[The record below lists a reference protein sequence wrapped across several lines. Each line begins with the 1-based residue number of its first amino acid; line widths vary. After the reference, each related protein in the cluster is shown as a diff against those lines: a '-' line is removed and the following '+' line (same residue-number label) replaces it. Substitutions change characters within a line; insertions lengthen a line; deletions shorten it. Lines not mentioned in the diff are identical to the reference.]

1 MCSLHVLPTIGSNV
15 TVHITSVNLHSDS
28 AFVEFGG
35 TFNHVQLTKEIYQQM
50 KKDIHMHKEKDCK
63 FKGNPGALCLVR
75 EEKNCHRA
83 RILSRCGDQYNVF
96 LIDDGR
102 TLWASNNIMSWGHTS
117 FFNLPP
123 LMELFILA
131 SASPLPPENRWSPTA
146 SKFLKSLTGKTVS
159 GCVQDVM
166 MPSRM
171 ILLDIPSVFKQM
183 HEFGFARKIPCG
195 QFQILVEDSLHSPRD
210 VSWPGSPLTNVQIEF
225 ANKIESCHQFLCPEL
240 MPGTIETV
248 EVTHV
253 VNPFTVFCKLQVFS
267 HELKRLNKQIQE
279 YCENTS
285 ALMPTPLSDGCPC
298 ATKGSDG
305 MWYRSVWQK
314 HVMSDVAKVFHV
326 DYGREDFVKLKDVR
340 PLSAEFFRLPVVTY
354 ACSLYGIKDKGTG
367 WTTSQIDWLKSILLD
382 QILVGKFEHRS
393 LADGIYHVT
402 LYGNNNVNINN
413 SFAVH
418 EKCSIMSERDSFCSK
433 ETPKSSLEHTSVTQ
447 EHSLDH
453 FILPKKSGFAWTRLS
468 TMEDSPEDLKSTY
481 QGLHSDFSNPFEGHS
496 VLNEHLFKI
505 GTVVEVN
512 VSYVESDQTFW
523 CQMADSVPSLKMLM
537 EDMQRRYSCSQF
549 QMLIGSICV
558 ACHPNNGMWYRA
570 HVLNHQL
577 NSSQVDVRLIDY
589 GQRLKVPLQDLRP
602 IDSEFLKLKRQA
614 FQCSLFNKVNSVS
627 SEDTALSDSA
637 FSDSFDLISSASLD
651 NATLKFTI
659 CAVMY
664 DPQGTMLNVV
674 DIESL
679 SPNCRTALIQ
689 KEANSS
695 AVDSLDTYC
704 VLNSPQA
711 DSSHHINLH
720 TKEKVWITCVK
731 GVDHFY
737 GQFKPNAAMVE
748 KLTKDV
754 QQFCGMT
761 HPKGNNFLPQM
772 MCIARYKDGQLYRG
786 QIKSVNPKII
796 VHFVDYGDLLILDES
811 DLLPFPAEPS
821 ANMSLPFQA
830 VKFSLF
836 NVSLEESTTEL
847 NAWFESYATDRM
859 FTATIMGKGPN
870 GELLVEMH
878 DGKTNINVK
887 AKEKWNEIQNK
898 ECNARRQDINQLS
911 HGLVKPLGRRDNSN
925 SNLQADQGYRKA
937 QKSADHTSST
947 GHNVK
952 NVQCTDFAVCA
963 SGPIVSLKME
973 KQKDNEKPVPS
984 YSKLKDLPSR
994 IMNAGCVSEGYI
1006 SHCNSPSS
1014 FFVQLACEDSDIFSL
1029 VDKLNCSQLCESQ
1042 VEYSQLMPGHLVKAQ
1057 YPSDGAWYRAV
1068 VKNKLDN
1075 CTILVEFIDYGNEAI
1090 LSASKVRQL
1099 DMQFLKFPRYSIHCC
1114 INVGNAERKKEWTE
1128 EQMDIFKNVI
1138 VANGERKLRCN
1149 FIEEK
1154 ESVWQVGIQDQ
1165 SLLNLESTLELKS
1178 CNTSTTV
1185 CSRGVC
1191 PGVYKKPDVSL
1202 GQTIKAYASSV
1213 VDPNF
1218 FWCQFADSEKLDKI
1232 SSIAQE
1238 TGNSAQTNRVL
1249 LDNLSQGDSCLA
1261 LFPDDNLWYRAQ
1273 VIDKSVS
1280 SVSVLFVDYGNESEL
1295 DQTSVRSVPA
1305 SLLEIPPQAFLC
1317 QVEGF
1322 KAVDGCWNEA
1332 ASGRFTELLVDKPLN
1347 VIIQNVKMASDLPF
1361 CHQYSVQIECNKVC
1375 ISDLMKDY
1383 WNDSTANIYGQMTE
1397 EVFLKP
1403 MTVTDVDVL
1412 SPTSV
1417 NKTWDTTVTSVPSVK
1432 CVPKVTDLPPT
1443 TFEQD
1448 CVSEVYISHIISPD
1462 SFFVQL
1468 AKDENGLVSLTE
1480 ELNSISSS
1488 VNNQAQM
1495 NYFPH
1500 GSLVKAVFPDDNSW
1514 YRAVIKE
1521 TNGKDIHVEF
1531 IDFGNEATVPA
1542 TSVRKLEEQFLQVPR
1557 FSIHCSLKR
1566 DHPTGILIGMEK
1578 ETCPLAAV
1586 LKKAGEK
1593 RLFCKFIKKNKTV
1606 WEVNLADQRSTL
1618 DGLPLEIWDDFSTLQ
1633 NDSPKQDM
1641 PFKKPE
1647 ISVGQTVEAY
1657 ASSMDG
1663 PNYFWCQGA
1672 NSEGLDTISLIA
1684 QEAGN
1689 SAEIACIQ
1697 IDELCQ
1703 GDPCLAL
1710 FTDKLWYRAKVI
1722 KKSQKS
1728 VSVLFVDYGN
1738 ESENESGSVKPLPL
1752 SLLER
1757 PLQAFLCQLEG
1768 FSPSG
1773 GSWNSNATD
1782 KFWELV
1788 VDKPLTLTVTNIQN
1802 DLDSPFP
1809 SYCVKVQSQEC
1820 VVNEQM
1826 KSFWTAAVCPNDESP
1841 KLPLS
1846 NADTVPVVCNVQS
1859 VPEKRLHEI
1868 YDNSQENIKTLSDF
1882 KPQSFSPFEKQE
1894 QEETFRQIVHIK
1906 EECEEIEVTQR
1917 TLATRYVCLING
1929 DESSLALDKCVSKS
1943 KDEFRGIN
1951 VKCSSKSF
1959 QNGQLDKLLPCV
1971 GMSETASSN
1980 EYDQTLVNQENSDVP
1995 YSQADLVGCK
2005 AELDEMFQK
2014 MDV

>member
-102 TLWASNNIMSWGHTS
+102 TLWASNNIMSWGNTS

-433 ETPKSSLEHTSVTQ
+433 ETPKNSLE
-447 EHSLDH
+447 
-453 FILPKKSGFAWTRLS
+453 LS

-496 VLNEHLFKI
+496 VLNEHLFTI

-537 EDMQRRYSCSQF
+537 EDLQRHYSCSQF

-695 AVDSLDTYC
+695 AVDSLDTHC

-748 KLTKDV
+748 KLTKDI

-898 ECNARRQDINQLS
+898 ECNARIQDINQLS

-937 QKSADHTSST
+937 QKSADHTSFT

-952 NVQCTDFAVCA
+952 NVQCTDFAVC
-963 SGPIVSLKME
+963 
-973 KQKDNEKPVPS
+973 
-984 YSKLKDLPSR
+984 
-994 IMNAGCVSEGYI
+994 
-1006 SHCNSPSS
+1006 
-1014 FFVQLACEDSDIFSL
+1014 
-1029 VDKLNCSQLCESQ
+1029 
-1042 VEYSQLMPGHLVKAQ
+1042 
-1057 YPSDGAWYRAV
+1057 
-1068 VKNKLDN
+1068 
-1075 CTILVEFIDYGNEAI
+1075 
-1090 LSASKVRQL
+1090 
-1099 DMQFLKFPRYSIHCC
+1099 
-1114 INVGNAERKKEWTE
+1114 
-1128 EQMDIFKNVI
+1128 
-1138 VANGERKLRCN
+1138 
-1149 FIEEK
+1149 
-1154 ESVWQVGIQDQ
+1154 
-1165 SLLNLESTLELKS
+1165 
-1178 CNTSTTV
+1178 
-1185 CSRGVC
+1185 
-1191 PGVYKKPDVSL
+1191 
-1202 GQTIKAYASSV
+1202 
-1213 VDPNF
+1213 
-1218 FWCQFADSEKLDKI
+1218 
-1232 SSIAQE
+1232 
-1238 TGNSAQTNRVL
+1238 
-1249 LDNLSQGDSCLA
+1249 
-1261 LFPDDNLWYRAQ
+1261 
-1273 VIDKSVS
+1273 
-1280 SVSVLFVDYGNESEL
+1280 
-1295 DQTSVRSVPA
+1295 
-1305 SLLEIPPQAFLC
+1305 
-1317 QVEGF
+1317 
-1322 KAVDGCWNEA
+1322 
-1332 ASGRFTELLVDKPLN
+1332 
-1347 VIIQNVKMASDLPF
+1347 
-1361 CHQYSVQIECNKVC
+1361 
-1375 ISDLMKDY
+1375 
-1383 WNDSTANIYGQMTE
+1383 
-1397 EVFLKP
+1397 
-1403 MTVTDVDVL
+1403 
-1412 SPTSV
+1412 
-1417 NKTWDTTVTSVPSVK
+1417 TWDTTVTSVPSVK

-1448 CVSEVYISHIISPD
+1448 CVSEVYISHIISPN

-1521 TNGKDIHVEF
+1521 KNGKDIHVEF

-1641 PFKKPE
+1641 AFKKPE

-1917 TLATRYVCLING
+1917 TLATRDVCLING

-1959 QNGQLDKLLPCV
+1959 QNGQLDNLLPCV

-1980 EYDQTLVNQENSDVP
+1980 ECDQTLVNQENSDVP
-1995 YSQADLVGCK
+1995 YSQADLGK
-2005 AELDEMFQK
+2005 LAIF
-2014 MDV
+2014 

>member
-50 KKDIHMHKEKDCK
+50 KKDIHMHKEKDGK

-102 TLWASNNIMSWGHTS
+102 TLWASNNIMSWGNTS

-279 YCENTS
+279 YCEITS

-433 ETPKSSLEHTSVTQ
+433 ETPKSSLE
-447 EHSLDH
+447 
-453 FILPKKSGFAWTRLS
+453 LS

-496 VLNEHLFKI
+496 VLNEHLFTI

-537 EDMQRRYSCSQF
+537 EDLQRHYSCSQF

-695 AVDSLDTYC
+695 AVDSLDTHC

-748 KLTKDV
+748 KLTKDI

-898 ECNARRQDINQLS
+898 ECNARIQDINQLS

-937 QKSADHTSST
+937 QKSADHTSFT

-952 NVQCTDFAVCA
+952 NVQCTDFAVC
-963 SGPIVSLKME
+963 
-973 KQKDNEKPVPS
+973 
-984 YSKLKDLPSR
+984 
-994 IMNAGCVSEGYI
+994 
-1006 SHCNSPSS
+1006 
-1014 FFVQLACEDSDIFSL
+1014 
-1029 VDKLNCSQLCESQ
+1029 
-1042 VEYSQLMPGHLVKAQ
+1042 
-1057 YPSDGAWYRAV
+1057 
-1068 VKNKLDN
+1068 
-1075 CTILVEFIDYGNEAI
+1075 
-1090 LSASKVRQL
+1090 
-1099 DMQFLKFPRYSIHCC
+1099 
-1114 INVGNAERKKEWTE
+1114 
-1128 EQMDIFKNVI
+1128 
-1138 VANGERKLRCN
+1138 
-1149 FIEEK
+1149 
-1154 ESVWQVGIQDQ
+1154 
-1165 SLLNLESTLELKS
+1165 
-1178 CNTSTTV
+1178 
-1185 CSRGVC
+1185 
-1191 PGVYKKPDVSL
+1191 
-1202 GQTIKAYASSV
+1202 
-1213 VDPNF
+1213 
-1218 FWCQFADSEKLDKI
+1218 
-1232 SSIAQE
+1232 
-1238 TGNSAQTNRVL
+1238 
-1249 LDNLSQGDSCLA
+1249 
-1261 LFPDDNLWYRAQ
+1261 
-1273 VIDKSVS
+1273 
-1280 SVSVLFVDYGNESEL
+1280 
-1295 DQTSVRSVPA
+1295 
-1305 SLLEIPPQAFLC
+1305 
-1317 QVEGF
+1317 
-1322 KAVDGCWNEA
+1322 
-1332 ASGRFTELLVDKPLN
+1332 
-1347 VIIQNVKMASDLPF
+1347 
-1361 CHQYSVQIECNKVC
+1361 
-1375 ISDLMKDY
+1375 
-1383 WNDSTANIYGQMTE
+1383 
-1397 EVFLKP
+1397 
-1403 MTVTDVDVL
+1403 
-1412 SPTSV
+1412 
-1417 NKTWDTTVTSVPSVK
+1417 TWDTTVTSVPSVK

-1448 CVSEVYISHIISPD
+1448 CVSEVYISHIISPN

-1578 ETCPLAAV
+1578 EACPLAAV

-1641 PFKKPE
+1641 AFKKPE

-1826 KSFWTAAVCPNDESP
+1826 KSFWTAAVSIQI
-1841 KLPLS
+1841 S
-1846 NADTVPVVCNVQS
+1846 
-1859 VPEKRLHEI
+1859 EI
-1868 YDNSQENIKTLSDF
+1868 
-1882 KPQSFSPFEKQE
+1882 
-1894 QEETFRQIVHIK
+1894 
-1906 EECEEIEVTQR
+1906 
-1917 TLATRYVCLING
+1917 
-1929 DESSLALDKCVSKS
+1929 CVS
-1943 KDEFRGIN
+1943 GI
-1951 VKCSSKSF
+1951 
-1959 QNGQLDKLLPCV
+1959 
-1971 GMSETASSN
+1971 
-1980 EYDQTLVNQENSDVP
+1980 
-1995 YSQADLVGCK
+1995 
-2005 AELDEMFQK
+2005 
-2014 MDV
+2014 